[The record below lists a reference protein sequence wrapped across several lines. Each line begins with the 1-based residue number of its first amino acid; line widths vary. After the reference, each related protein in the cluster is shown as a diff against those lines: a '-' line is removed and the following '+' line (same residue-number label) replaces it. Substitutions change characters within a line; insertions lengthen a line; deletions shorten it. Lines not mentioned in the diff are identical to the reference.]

1 MLSYAGGLFS
11 LLFAFIFFFIGSY
24 SEYGYELA
32 IAERMKTGD
41 QEADEE
47 SSEKKYN
54 FWTFLKYALFDWI
67 KTFHIPISWKRME
80 EIDAKREEANEQ
92 MDARRFLKRIQNLE
106 KLNELLFE
114 EYQIALA
121 QLSEPMTLERLKK
134 MRLIS
139 EFQEKICGENSEI
152 SLSSSKVADESS
164 LANNNNNDREISEE
178 EIEVENEIKQFF
190 KKALSH
196 QNESLN
202 KKILQKVSE
211 KIKQHFK
218 HSS

>member
-92 MDARRFLKRIQNLE
+92 MDARRFLKRI
-106 KLNELLFE
+106 
-114 EYQIALA
+114 
-121 QLSEPMTLERLKK
+121 
-134 MRLIS
+134 
-139 EFQEKICGENSEI
+139 
-152 SLSSSKVADESS
+152 
-164 LANNNNNDREISEE
+164 
-178 EIEVENEIKQFF
+178 
-190 KKALSH
+190 
-196 QNESLN
+196 
-202 KKILQKVSE
+202 
-211 KIKQHFK
+211 
-218 HSS
+218 